1 VAFTQTAYAI
11 YDQQGRQCSSGVWLS
26 RNNAVAAAAALH
38 GFAEVRPTVVSD
50 LQDPLTVATGAAAGS
65 PGHFTPRGA
74 TVPAAITG
82 IVADPVTAWT
92 VGQYVALATSTDHA
106 YWTGTAWAVGEA
118 PA

>member
-1 VAFTQTAYAI
+1 MAFSKTAYAI
-11 YDQQGRQCSSGVWLS
+11 YDQMGHLRSSGIWMS
-26 RNNAVAAAAALH
+26 QAAATAAATAL
-38 GFAEVRPTVVSD
+38 GDATVRPILISD
-50 LQDPLTVATGAAAGS
+50 LPDPLTVATGAAAGS

-82 IVADPVTAWT
+82 IVADPVSAWT

-118 PA
+118 PV

>member
-1 VAFTQTAYAI
+1 MTFSQTAYAI
-11 YDQQGRQCSSGVWLS
+11 FDHQGHTRSSGVWL
-26 RNNAVAAAAALH
+26 NKATADAAAVALH
-38 GFAEVRPTVVSD
+38 GFAEVRPTTVND
-50 LQDPLTVATGAAAGS
+50 LLDPLTVATGAAAGA

-82 IVADPVTAWT
+82 IVADPVAAWT

-118 PA
+118 PV